1 MVLVDQLN
9 SKNFNCIKSVKR
21 TEIGSHVILV
31 HQLNFKDFNCI

>member
-9 SKNFNCIKSVKR
+9 SKNFNCIKAVKG

-31 HQLNFKDFNCI
+31 HKLNFKEFNCI